1 MLSGNSLVF
10 DVETVPDVELGRRLH
25 NLDSL
30 NDDDVARAMRTLR
43 IQKTGSTDFLAHP
56 HHRIVAI
63 SAVLRNPEKLL
74 VWSLGSEESTERE
87 LLERFFDGIERF
99 RPVLIS
105 WNGNGFDLPVIHYR
119 ALRHGVAAPIYWESG
134 ESDRDFKFN
143 NYLNRYHARHLDLMD
158 LLAGYQPRAFS
169 SLEEVAIMLGLP
181 GKMGMSGAR
190 VWEYFQAGK
199 IADIRAYCETD
210 VLNTFLV
217 YLQFER
223 IRGIL
228 DEAAFSMEIERLC
241 ELLRTANAAHLK
253 EFLNQWQGD
262 PGGA

>member
-1 MLSGNSLVF
+1 MLSGTSLVF
-10 DVETVPDVELGRRLH
+10 DIETVPDVELGRRLH

-63 SAVLRNPEKLL
+63 AAVLRSPDKLL

-105 WNGNGFDLPVIHYR
+105 WNGSGFDLPVLHYR

-158 LLAGYQPRAFS
+158 MLAGYQPRAFS

-217 YLQFER
+217 YLQFEK
-223 IRGIL
+223 IRGFL
-228 DEAAFSMEIERLC
+228 DEAAFSLEIERLLG
-241 ELLRTANAAHLK
+241 LLRTANATHLK
-253 EFLNQWQGD
+253 EFLNQWQGG

>member
-1 MLSGNSLVF
+1 MLSGTSLVF
-10 DVETVPDVELGRRLH
+10 DIETVPDVGLGRRLH

-63 SAVLRNPEKLL
+63 SAVLRSPEKLL

-105 WNGNGFDLPVIHYR
+105 WNGSGFDLPVIHYR

-134 ESDRDFKFN
+134 EGDRDFKFN

-228 DEAAFSMEIERLC
+228 DETAFAKEIERLC
-241 ELLRTANAAHLK
+241 ELLRTADAVHLK

-262 PGGA
+262 PGGV

>member
-1 MLSGNSLVF
+1 MLSGTSLVF
-10 DVETVPDVELGRRLH
+10 DIETVPDVELGRRLH

-63 SAVLRNPEKLL
+63 SAVLRSPEKLL

-105 WNGNGFDLPVIHYR
+105 WNGSGFDLPVIHYR

-134 ESDRDFKFN
+134 EGDRDFKFN

-228 DEAAFSMEIERLC
+228 DEAAFAKEIERLC
-241 ELLRTANAAHLK
+241 ELLRTANAVHLK

-262 PGGA
+262 PVGV

>member
-1 MLSGNSLVF
+1 MLSGTSLVF
-10 DVETVPDVELGRRLH
+10 DIETVPDVELGRRLH

-63 SAVLRNPEKLL
+63 SAVLRSPEKLL

-105 WNGNGFDLPVIHYR
+105 WNGSGFDLPVIHYR

-134 ESDRDFKFN
+134 EGDRDFKFN

-158 LLAGYQPRAFS
+158 MLAGYQPRAFS

-217 YLQFER
+217 YLQFEK
-223 IRGIL
+223 IRGLL
-228 DEAAFSMEIERLC
+228 DEAAFSLEIERLL
-241 ELLRTANAAHLK
+241 ELLRAANAPHLK
-253 EFLNQWQGD
+253 EFLKQWQGD

>member
-1 MLSGNSLVF
+1 MLSGTSLVF
-10 DVETVPDVELGRRLH
+10 DIETVPDVDLGRRLH

-43 IQKTGSTDFLAHP
+43 IQKTGRTDFLAHP

-63 SAVLRNPEKLL
+63 SAVLRSPEKLL

-105 WNGNGFDLPVIHYR
+105 WNGSGFDLPVIHYR

-158 LLAGYQPRAFS
+158 MLAGYQPRAFS

-217 YLQFER
+217 YLQFEK
-223 IRGIL
+223 IRGLL
-228 DEAAFSMEIERLC
+228 DEAAFSLEIERLL
-241 ELLRTANAAHLK
+241 ELLRAANAPHLK
-253 EFLNQWQGD
+253 EFLKQWQGD

>member
-1 MLSGNSLVF
+1 MLSGTSLVF
-10 DVETVPDVELGRRLH
+10 DIETVPDVELGRRLH

-43 IQKTGSTDFLAHP
+43 VQKTGSTDFLAHP

-63 SAVLRNPEKLL
+63 SAVLRSPEKLL

-87 LLERFFDGIERF
+87 LLERFFDGIEKF

-105 WNGNGFDLPVIHYR
+105 WNGSGFDLPVIHYR

-190 VWEYFQAGK
+190 VWECFQAGR

-217 YLQFER
+217 YLQFEK
-223 IRGIL
+223 IRGVL
-228 DEAAFSMEIERLC
+228 DEAAFSKEIERLC

>member
-30 NDDDVARAMRTLR
+30 DDDDVVRAMRTLR

-63 SAVLRNPEKLL
+63 SAVLRSPEKLL

-105 WNGNGFDLPVIHYR
+105 WNGSGFDLPVIHYR

>member
-1 MLSGNSLVF
+1 MKPS
-10 DVETVPDVELGRRLH
+10 
-25 NLDSL
+25 
-30 NDDDVARAMRTLR
+30 
-43 IQKTGSTDFLAHP
+43 
-56 HHRIVAI
+56 
-63 SAVLRNPEKLL
+63 
-74 VWSLGSEESTERE
+74 
-87 LLERFFDGIERF
+87 
-99 RPVLIS
+99 
-105 WNGNGFDLPVIHYR
+105 
-119 ALRHGVAAPIYWESG
+119 YWESG
-134 ESDRDFKFN
+134 EGDRDFKFN

-158 LLAGYQPRAFS
+158 MLAGYQPRAFS

-217 YLQFER
+217 YLYFEKV
-223 IRGIL
+223 RGLL
-228 DEAAFSMEIERLC
+228 DEAAFSLEIERLL
-241 ELLRTANAAHLK
+241 ELLRTANATHLK

>member
-30 NDDDVARAMRTLR
+30 DDDDVVRAMRTLR

-105 WNGNGFDLPVIHYR
+105 WNGSGFDLPVIHYR